1 MNGLKQQL
9 DGEYARKV
17 NVFNLEWKTCVIE
30 KGNYFNDLSL
40 KKQEDFYANEC
51 VSNSKQ
57 VVIISDALRY
67 EVAAE
72 LMQEL
77 AKEKHIAKLYAYRAM
92 LPTETK

>member
-1 MNGLKQQL
+1 M
-9 DGEYARKV
+9 
-17 NVFNLEWKTCVIE
+17 
-30 KGNYFNDLSL
+30 

-77 AKEKHIAKLYAYRAM
+77 AKEKHIAKLSAYRAM
-92 LPTETK
+92 LPTETKYCKRLFYLIPRCMEEQEMLVDGEY